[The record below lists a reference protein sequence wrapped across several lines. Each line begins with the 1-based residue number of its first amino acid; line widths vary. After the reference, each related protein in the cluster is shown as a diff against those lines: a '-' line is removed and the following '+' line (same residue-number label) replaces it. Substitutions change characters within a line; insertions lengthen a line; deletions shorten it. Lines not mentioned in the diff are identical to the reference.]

1 VRDAHNGMI
10 MKNNTITI
18 MKKELARFFGDKR
31 MVFTTILLPGLMI
44 YIVYTFMGSGMMK
57 QFMPDEEY
65 VAKAYVQNMPAE
77 FEETFDT
84 LSAEWT
90 EVDASEL
97 EAIKQDIQEKEA
109 DALVVFPENFTTVV
123 QEYDVTAGGEAPNV
137 EIYYNSTETNSEL
150 IYRKVASIMEQYE
163 AGMANK
169 LDVNAGDKVYDC
181 ATTEDVTGQMFAM
194 MLPMLLMIF
203 LYSGCI
209 AVAPE
214 AIAGEKERGTMAT
227 MLVTP
232 LKRSS
237 LALGKVFSLSIIAL
251 LSGMS
256 SAIGTIASLPSLMGG
271 VETGIDSAVY
281 GVSDYGML
289 LAVVLSTVLVMVAII
304 SLISAFSKSIKE
316 AGTAVS
322 PLMIVVMFLSI
333 MPMLGMGEES
343 PLGSFFIPLYNSV
356 LCMSGIFS
364 FNYTPAQIGIT
375 VITNIVATG
384 ILTFALTKVLGSEK
398 AMF

>member
-1 VRDAHNGMI
+1 
-10 MKNNTITI
+10 
-18 MKKELARFFGDKR
+18 
-31 MVFTTILLPGLMI
+31 
-44 YIVYTFMGSGMMK
+44 
-57 QFMPDEEY
+57 
-65 VAKAYVQNMPAE
+65 
-77 FEETFDT
+77 
-84 LSAEWT
+84 
-90 EVDASEL
+90 
-97 EAIKQDIQEKEA
+97 
-109 DALVVFPENFTTVV
+109 
-123 QEYDVTAGGEAPNV
+123 
-137 EIYYNSTETNSEL
+137 
-150 IYRKVASIMEQYE
+150 
-163 AGMANK
+163 
-169 LDVNAGDKVYDC
+169 
-181 ATTEDVTGQMFAM
+181 
-194 MLPMLLMIF
+194 MLLMIF

>member
-1 VRDAHNGMI
+1 

-31 MVFTTILLPGLMI
+31 MVFTTILMPGLMI
-44 YIVYTFMGSGMMK
+44 YIVYSFMGSGLMK

-77 FEETFDT
+77 FEEAFDA

-90 EVDASEL
+90 DVDASQL
-97 EAIKQDIQEKEA
+97 EEIKQDIQDKEA

-123 QEYDVTAGGEAPNV
+123 QEYDVTAGGAAPNV
-137 EIYYNSTETNSEL
+137 EIYYNSTETNSEVV
-150 IYRKVASIMEQYE
+150 YRSVSNILEQYE

-169 LDVNAGDKVYDC
+169 LDVNAGDETYDC
-181 ATTEDVTGQMFAM
+181 ATTEDVTGQLFAM

-203 LYSGCI
+203 LYSGCT

-214 AIAGEKERGTMAT
+214 SIAGEKERGTIAT

-251 LSGMS
+251 LSGLS

-271 VETGIDSAVY
+271 AETGIDSGVY
-281 GVSDYGML
+281 GVSDYAML

-304 SLISAFSKSIKE
+304 SVISAFSKSIKE
-316 AGTAVS
+316 AGTAVT

-333 MPMLGMGEES
+333 MPMLGVGAES
-343 PLGSFFIPLYNSV
+343 PLSYYIIPLYNSV

-364 FNYTPAQIGIT
+364 FAYTPAQIGIT
-375 VITNIVATG
+375 VVANIACTG
-384 ILTFALTKVLGSEK
+384 ILTFVLTKIFGNEK